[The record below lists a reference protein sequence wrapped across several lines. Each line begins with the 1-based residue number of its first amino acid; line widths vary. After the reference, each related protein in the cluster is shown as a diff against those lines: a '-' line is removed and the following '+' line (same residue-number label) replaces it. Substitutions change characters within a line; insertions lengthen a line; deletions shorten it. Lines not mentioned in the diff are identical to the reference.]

1 MAYPVNFD
9 LTIIQ
14 GDDFSHEFEFQD
26 DDCAPLTLSG
36 TYHAQIKRR
45 GVTLASFTCTYVGN
59 VLTISIPR
67 ATTTTLQP
75 VTDAVWDLEHHDASS
90 LRTTIIGGEVTI
102 LRDVT
107 EVP

>member
-1 MAYPVNFD
+1 MAYPVTFD
-9 LTIIQ
+9 FTIIQ
-14 GDDFSHEFEFQD
+14 GDDFVHEFEFQD
-26 DDCAPLTLSG
+26 ENCAEIPLSG

-45 GVTLASFTCTYVGN
+45 GVALATFTCAYVGN
-59 VLTISIPR
+59 VLTLSLPRSI
-67 ATTTTLQP
+67 TNTLQP
-75 VTDAVWDLEHHDASS
+75 VTEAMWDLEHHDTGG